1 MMMSERQC
9 ELTEYEDYIECALD
23 EADYQAEHITER
35 LTHDEIFS
43 DLRRIVNG

>member
-1 MMMSERQC
+1 MMSERQC
-9 ELTEYEDYIECALD
+9 ELTEYEDYIDCTLD

-43 DLRRIVNG
+43 DLRRVVNV